1 MPGFRETTKAYSCKF
16 KELIIILDIF
26 VTEFMSVRTLISVL
40 FASVI
45 MISEAKPA
53 YAQFQHAPTEA
64 SPLYCSDT
72 LTICIMG
79 DMMMHESQIIN
90 AAREGKP
97 HVFDTYFQHLKD
109 RISSADIAIGNME
122 FTLGGE
128 PYTGYPSFS
137 APDPYGEYLAE
148 CGFDIF
154 LCANNHIYDRGKA
167 GAERTLKKYRELQDR
182 YGIRYCGLASDEE
195 DLKRTNPLF
204 ITSKGIRTAVINFTY
219 GTNGGTFT
227 YWPKVNYMSGTENI
241 ENALA
246 ESETADFTLVL
257 PHWGEEYELMH
268 SEQQR
273 KTAEWLVS
281 EGADMIIG
289 AHPHVVQDCEYIDGI
304 QVAYSL
310 GNAVSNM
317 SAENTQI
324 ELMATVRI
332 VRERNG
338 DIRVLPIGFTW
349 LWCSRPGGYCDS
361 YTVLPVEEFIGRK
374 HEWKGAWDYEK
385 MMRTYRHVRKTTGI
399 NNL

>member
-1 MPGFRETTKAYSCKF
+1 
-16 KELIIILDIF
+16 
-26 VTEFMSVRTLISVL
+26 MSVKTLISVL

-45 MISEAKPA
+45 MISEVKPA
-53 YAQFQHAPTEA
+53 YAQFTYTPTEA
-64 SPLYCSDT
+64 MPLYCQDT

-97 HVFDTYFQHLKD
+97 HTFDTYFLHLKD

-122 FTLGGE
+122 FTLAGE
-128 PYTGYPSFS
+128 PYSGYPAFS
-137 APDPYGEYLAE
+137 APDSYAEYLAE

-154 LCANNHIYDRGKA
+154 LCANNHILDKGSS
-167 GAERTLKKYRELQDR
+167 GAERTLEKYRRMHQE
-182 YGIRYCGLASDEE
+182 YGILYCGAASDEDE
-195 DLKRTNPLF
+195 LKQNSPLF
-204 ITSKGIRTAVINFTY
+204 ITAKGIRTALINFTY
-219 GTNGGTFT
+219 GTNLGSDRP
-227 YWPKVNYMSGTENI
+227 WPKISYMGDTDGIKS
-241 ENALA
+241 ALKTA
-246 ESETADFTLVL
+246 ESSDFTLVL
-257 PHWGEEYELMH
+257 PHWGEEYELLH
-268 SEQQR
+268 SDQQR
-273 KTAEWLVS
+273 RTAEWLVA

-289 AHPHVVQDCEYIDGI
+289 AHPHVVQDSEEINGR

-324 ELMATVRI
+324 ELMATVRLA
-332 VRERNG
+332 RGTNG
-338 DIRVLPIGFTW
+338 DITILPIEFTW

-361 YTVLPVEEFIGRK
+361 YTVLPVEDFIGRK

-399 NNL
+399 NNK